1 MINGHTDTKTY
12 RGESLEELLPRIAE
26 ELGPDAV
33 ITRQR
38 DGIVGG
44 IGGFFG
50 KKILEV
56 EARPAERPP
65 TLPAGVVLDA
75 YDDGSPLVRTQGED
89 TADAMDLETREE
101 PREAAP
107 EPAAGEASSGATT
120 FAQLVDELAA
130 ANEEPAAEE
139 EAAPAQPASRM
150 QEQPE
155 RPARPNPIYEGIGV
169 GHSLVWS
176 GLSSEPVASLIGS
189 VLRHSSLFSAEK
201 PLAEQ
206 VKAALAQQIPTA
218 TGWTTERHVLA
229 LVGTARSG
237 RTHAAAAIA
246 RAYAHARIATAVL
259 SLESP
264 RTALRLG
271 GLIEAEEIGFDVAAS
286 RAEIDFALRR
296 LSSYGLVVVDT
307 PAFAT
312 SDPQSIERV
321 ARLLDAVGVDAVHLL
336 VPAGLTADAAGAI
349 SAALAGRL
357 DYTHIM
363 VTQLDRDTRVG
374 GAVGLAIGTQRPIS
388 YLMAG
393 NEVTVPDAY
402 ELAERVLA

>member
-1 MINGHTDTKTY
+1 
-12 RGESLEELLPRIAE
+12 
-26 ELGPDAV
+26 
-33 ITRQR
+33 
-38 DGIVGG
+38 
-44 IGGFFG
+44 
-50 KKILEV
+50 
-56 EARPAERPP
+56 
-65 TLPAGVVLDA
+65 
-75 YDDGSPLVRTQGED
+75 
-89 TADAMDLETREE
+89 
-101 PREAAP
+101 
-107 EPAAGEASSGATT
+107 
-120 FAQLVDELAA
+120 
-130 ANEEPAAEE
+130 
-139 EAAPAQPASRM
+139 
-150 QEQPE
+150 
-155 RPARPNPIYEGIGV
+155 
-169 GHSLVWS
+169 
-176 GLSSEPVASLIGS
+176 
-189 VLRHSSLFSAEK
+189 
-201 PLAEQ
+201 Q

-271 GLIEAEEIGFDVAAS
+271 ALIEAEEIGFDVAAS